1 MNRKLIPLLLL
12 PVIWGSY
19 YVASHEALRFLSTFP
34 VGIVIRF
41 LTMILLTAIMWRKK
55 ELGSLFRVKGVLKR
69 LICIGVLGFLL
80 DATAFIGLSMASAGL
95 GTVLLKCD
103 ILFVNLIS
111 VFVYRQKFTPFDW
124 TATFVMLFG
133 VVLVLGI
140 DPADFDL
147 ANAGNLFFV
156 LSALFVSINAFV
168 IKSVQLDPVNP
179 VSDDV
184 VAYYNNFVTMLL
196 FTLTSC
202 LTGEAAQLALIPK
215 NSYLVGALLLSGL
228 GQTLIYVVYYYN
240 LRRFPVWQ
248 VKIFLLLM
256 PIVSALI
263 SFALFGDTMSGI
275 QYLGMAVVLLGAVSI
290 LVEQHRQ
297 EGKQP
302 AHP

>member
-1 MNRKLIPLLLL
+1 MKGNIFPLLLL

-19 YVASHEALRFLSTFP
+19 YVASHEALRFLSTFC
-34 VGIVIRF
+34 VGIVIR
-41 LTMILLTAIMWRKK
+41 LITMLLLTALMARRG
-55 ELGSLFRVKGVLKR
+55 ELGALFRVRVVWRR

-80 DATAFIGLSMASAGL
+80 DATAFLGLSMASAGL

-111 VFVYRQKFTPFDW
+111 VIVYKQKFSRFDW
-124 TATFVMLFG
+124 AATFVMLFG

-140 DPADFDL
+140 DPAKL
-147 ANAGNLFFV
+147 ELMNAGNIFFI

-179 VSDDV
+179 VSDSV

-196 FTLTSC
+196 FLIT
-202 LTGEAAQLALIPK
+202 AAALGDIRQMPVILENRYLA
-215 NSYLVGALLLSGL
+215 GALLLSGL
-228 GQTLIYVVYYYN
+228 GQTLIYIVYYAN

-256 PIVSALI
+256 PIVSALL
-263 SFALFGDTMSGI
+263 SFLLFGDAMSGG
-275 QYLGMAVVLLGAVSI
+275 QYLGMGIVLLGALSI
-290 LVEQHRQ
+290 LAEQRRQ
-297 EGKQP
+297 EQKS
-302 AHP
+302 

>member
-1 MNRKLIPLLLL
+1 MLL

-19 YVASHEALRFLSTFP
+19 YVASHEALRFLSTFC
-34 VGIVIRF
+34 VGIVIR
-41 LTMILLTAIMWRKK
+41 LITMLLLTALMARRG
-55 ELGSLFRVKGVLKR
+55 ELGALFRVRVVWRR

-80 DATAFIGLSMASAGL
+80 DATAFLGLSMASAGL

-111 VFVYRQKFTPFDW
+111 VIVYKQKFSRFDW
-124 TATFVMLFG
+124 AATFVMLFG

-140 DPADFDL
+140 DPAEL
-147 ANAGNLFFV
+147 ELMNAGNIFFI

-179 VSDDV
+179 VSDSV

-196 FTLTSC
+196 FLIT
-202 LTGEAAQLALIPK
+202 AAALGDIRQMPVILENRYLA
-215 NSYLVGALLLSGL
+215 GALLLSGL
-228 GQTLIYVVYYYN
+228 GQTLIYIVYYAN

-256 PIVSALI
+256 PIVSALL
-263 SFALFGDTMSGI
+263 SFLLFGDAMSGG
-275 QYLGMAVVLLGAVSI
+275 QYLGMGIVLLGALSI
-290 LVEQHRQ
+290 LAEQRRQ
-297 EGKQP
+297 EQKS
-302 AHP
+302 

>member
-1 MNRKLIPLLLL
+1 MLL

-19 YVASHEALRFLSTFP
+19 YVASHEALRFLSTFC
-34 VGIVIRF
+34 VGIVIR
-41 LTMILLTAIMWRKK
+41 LITMLLLTALMARRG
-55 ELGSLFRVKGVLKR
+55 ELGALFCVRVVWRR

-80 DATAFIGLSMASAGL
+80 DATAFLGLSMASAGL

-111 VFVYRQKFTPFDW
+111 VIVYKQKFSRFDW
-124 TATFVMLFG
+124 AATFVMLFG

-140 DPADFDL
+140 DPAKL
-147 ANAGNLFFV
+147 ELMNAGNIFFI

-179 VSDDV
+179 VSDSV

-196 FTLTSC
+196 FLIT
-202 LTGEAAQLALIPK
+202 AAALGDIRQMPVILENRYLA
-215 NSYLVGALLLSGL
+215 GALLLSGL
-228 GQTLIYVVYYYN
+228 GQTLIYIVYYAN

-256 PIVSALI
+256 PIVSALL
-263 SFALFGDTMSGI
+263 SFLLFGDAMSGG
-275 QYLGMAVVLLGAVSI
+275 QYLGMGIVLLGALSI
-290 LVEQHRQ
+290 LAEQRRQ
-297 EGKQP
+297 EQKS
-302 AHP
+302 

>member
-1 MNRKLIPLLLL
+1 MNRKIIPLLLL

-34 VGIVIRF
+34 VGIVIRL
-41 LTMILLTAIMWRKK
+41 LTMIFLTVIMWRRK
-55 ELGSLFRVKGVLKR
+55 ELGTLLQVHGVFKR
-69 LICIGVLGFLL
+69 LVCIGVLGFLL

-111 VFVYRQKFTPFDW
+111 VFVYRQKFTSFDW
-124 TATFVMLFG
+124 IATFVMLFG

-140 DPADFDL
+140 DPAELDVV
-147 ANAGNLFFV
+147 NVGNIFFI

-196 FTLTSC
+196 FIITSFA
-202 LTGEAAQLALIPK
+202 TGDITQLSSISE
-215 NSYLVGALLLSGL
+215 NSYLAGALFLSGV
-228 GQTLIYVVYYYN
+228 GQTLIYMVYYYN

-256 PIVSALI
+256 PIISALL

-275 QYLGMAVVLLGAVSI
+275 QYVGMAVVLLGAMSI
-290 LVEQHRQ
+290 LVEQHLQ
-297 EGKQP
+297 EQK
-302 AHP
+302 AAN

>member
-1 MNRKLIPLLLL
+1 MNRKMIPLLLL

-41 LTMILLTAIMWRKK
+41 LTMIFLTVIMWRRK
-55 ELGSLFRVKGVLKR
+55 ELGTLFQVNGVFKR

-80 DATAFIGLSMASAGL
+80 DVTAFIGLSMASAGL

-111 VFVYRQKFTPFDW
+111 VFVYRQKFTSFDW
-124 TATFVMLFG
+124 GATFVMLFG

-140 DPADFDL
+140 DPAELDL
-147 ANAGNLFFV
+147 VNVGNIFFI

-184 VAYYNNFVTMLL
+184 VAYYNNFITMLL
-196 FTLTSC
+196 FIITSFA
-202 LTGEAAQLALIPK
+202 TGEIAELSSISE
-215 NSYLVGALLLSGL
+215 NSYLAGALFLSGV

-256 PIVSALI
+256 PIVSALL

-275 QYLGMAVVLLGAVSI
+275 QYVGMAIVLLGAMSI
-290 LVEQHRQ
+290 LVEQHLQ
-297 EGKQP
+297 EQKT
-302 AHP
+302 AS

>member
-1 MNRKLIPLLLL
+1 MKGNIFPLLLL

-19 YVASHEALRFLSTFP
+19 YVASHEALRFLSTFC
-34 VGIVIRF
+34 VGIVIR
-41 LTMILLTAIMWRKK
+41 LITMLLLTALMARRGD
-55 ELGSLFRVKGVLKR
+55 LGALFRVRVVWRR

-80 DATAFIGLSMASAGL
+80 DATAFLGLSMASAGL

-111 VFVYRQKFTPFDW
+111 VIVYKQKFSRFDW
-124 TATFVMLFG
+124 AATFVMLFG

-140 DPADFDL
+140 DPAEL
-147 ANAGNLFFV
+147 ELMNAGNIFFI

-179 VSDDV
+179 VSDSV

-196 FTLTSC
+196 FLIT
-202 LTGEAAQLALIPK
+202 AAALGDIRQMPVILENRYLA
-215 NSYLVGALLLSGL
+215 GALLLSGL
-228 GQTLIYVVYYYN
+228 GQTLIYIVYYAN

-256 PIVSALI
+256 PIVSALL
-263 SFALFGDTMSGI
+263 SFLLFGDAMSGG
-275 QYLGMAVVLLGAVSI
+275 QYLGMGIVLLGALSI
-290 LVEQHRQ
+290 LAEQRRQ
-297 EGKQP
+297 EQKS
-302 AHP
+302 

>member
-1 MNRKLIPLLLL
+1 MLL

-19 YVASHEALRFLSTFP
+19 YVASHEALRFLSTFC
-34 VGIVIRF
+34 VGIVIR
-41 LTMILLTAIMWRKK
+41 LITMLLLTALMARRG
-55 ELGSLFRVKGVLKR
+55 ELGALFRVRVVWRR

-80 DATAFIGLSMASAGL
+80 DATAFLGLSMASAGL

-111 VFVYRQKFTPFDW
+111 VIVYKQKFSRFDW
-124 TATFVMLFG
+124 AATFVMLFG

-140 DPADFDL
+140 DPAEL
-147 ANAGNLFFV
+147 ELMNAGNIFFI

-179 VSDDV
+179 VSDSV

-196 FTLTSC
+196 FLIT
-202 LTGEAAQLALIPK
+202 AAALGDIRQMPVILENRYLA
-215 NSYLVGALLLSGL
+215 GALLLSGL
-228 GQTLIYVVYYYN
+228 GQTLIYIVYYAN

-256 PIVSALI
+256 PIVSALL
-263 SFALFGDTMSGI
+263 SFLLFGDTMSGG
-275 QYLGMAVVLLGAVSI
+275 QYLGMGIVLLGALSI
-290 LVEQHRQ
+290 LAEQRRQ
-297 EGKQP
+297 EQKS
-302 AHP
+302 

>member
-1 MNRKLIPLLLL
+1 MIPLLLL

-41 LTMILLTAIMWRKK
+41 LTMIFLTVIMWRRK
-55 ELGSLFRVKGVLKR
+55 ELGTLFQVNGVFKR

-80 DATAFIGLSMASAGL
+80 DVTAFIGLSMASAGL

-111 VFVYRQKFTPFDW
+111 VFVYRQKFTSFDW
-124 TATFVMLFG
+124 GATFVMLFG

-140 DPADFDL
+140 DPAELDL
-147 ANAGNLFFV
+147 VNVGNIFFI

-184 VAYYNNFVTMLL
+184 VAYYNNFITMLL
-196 FTLTSC
+196 FIITSFA
-202 LTGEAAQLALIPK
+202 TGEIAELSSISE
-215 NSYLVGALLLSGL
+215 NSYLAGALFLSGV

-256 PIVSALI
+256 PIVSALL

-275 QYLGMAVVLLGAVSI
+275 QYVGMAIVLLGAMSI
-290 LVEQHRQ
+290 LVEQHLQ
-297 EGKQP
+297 EQKT
-302 AHP
+302 AS

>member
-1 MNRKLIPLLLL
+1 MNRKMIPLLLL

-41 LTMILLTAIMWRKK
+41 ITMIFLTVIMWRRK
-55 ELGSLFRVKGVLKR
+55 ELGTLLQVHGVLKR

-111 VFVYRQKFTPFDW
+111 VFVYRQKFTLFDW
-124 TATFVMLFG
+124 IATFVMLFG
-133 VVLVLGI
+133 VMLVLGL
-140 DPADFDL
+140 DL
-147 ANAGNLFFV
+147 ADVDLVNVGNIFFI

-184 VAYYNNFVTMLL
+184 VAYYNNFVTMIL
-196 FTLTSC
+196 FTITSFA
-202 LTGEAAQLALIPK
+202 TGDIAQISAIPE
-215 NSYLVGALLLSGL
+215 NSYLAGALFLSGL

-256 PIVSALI
+256 PIVSSLI

-275 QYLGMAVVLLGAVSI
+275 QYVGMVIVLLGAMSI
-290 LVEQHRQ
+290 LVEQHLQ
-297 EGKQP
+297 EQKT
-302 AHP
+302 AK

>member
-1 MNRKLIPLLLL
+1 MNGKIVPLLLL

-19 YVASHEALRFLSTFP
+19 YVASHEALRFLSAFP

-41 LTMILLTAIMWRKK
+41 LTMILLTVLMWRKR
-55 ELGSLFRVKGVLKR
+55 ELGALLQVKGVFKR
-69 LICIGVLGFLL
+69 LLCIGLLGFLL
-80 DATAFIGLSMASAGL
+80 DVTAFLGLSMASAGL

-111 VFVYRQKFTPFDW
+111 VFVYKQKFTRFDW
-124 TATFVMLFG
+124 AATFLMLFG
-133 VVLVLGI
+133 VVLVLGV
-140 DPADFDL
+140 DPADLDL
-147 ANAGNLFFV
+147 VNVGNLFFV

-184 VAYYNNFVTMLL
+184 VAYYNNFVTMVL
-196 FTLTSC
+196 FIITSWT
-202 LTGEAAQLALIPK
+202 TGEIAQLPNIFE

-228 GQTLIYVVYYYN
+228 GQTLIYIVYYYN

-256 PIVSALI
+256 PIVSALL

-275 QYLGMAVVLLGAVSI
+275 QYLGMAVVLLGAMSI
-290 LVEQHRQ
+290 LVEQHLQ
-297 EGKQP
+297 EQNTT
-302 AHP
+302 A

>member
-1 MNRKLIPLLLL
+1 MLL

-19 YVASHEALRFLSTFP
+19 YVASHEALRFLSTFC
-34 VGIVIRF
+34 VGIVIR
-41 LTMILLTAIMWRKK
+41 LITMLLLTALMARRGD
-55 ELGSLFRVKGVLKR
+55 LGALFRVRVVWRR

-80 DATAFIGLSMASAGL
+80 DATAFLGLSMASAGL

-111 VFVYRQKFTPFDW
+111 VIVYKQKFSRFDW
-124 TATFVMLFG
+124 AATFVMLFG

-140 DPADFDL
+140 DPAEL
-147 ANAGNLFFV
+147 ELMNAGNIFFI

-179 VSDDV
+179 VSDSV

-196 FTLTSC
+196 FLIT
-202 LTGEAAQLALIPK
+202 AAALGDIRQMPVILENRYLA
-215 NSYLVGALLLSGL
+215 GALLLSGL
-228 GQTLIYVVYYYN
+228 GQTLIYIVYYAN

-256 PIVSALI
+256 PIVSALL
-263 SFALFGDTMSGI
+263 SFLLFGDAMSGG
-275 QYLGMAVVLLGAVSI
+275 QYLGMGIVLLGALSI
-290 LVEQHRQ
+290 LAEQRRQ
-297 EGKQP
+297 EQKS
-302 AHP
+302 

>member
-1 MNRKLIPLLLL
+1 MKGNIFPLLLL

-19 YVASHEALRFLSTFP
+19 YVASHEALRFLSTFC
-34 VGIVIRF
+34 VGIVIR
-41 LTMILLTAIMWRKK
+41 LITMLLLTALMARRG
-55 ELGSLFRVKGVLKR
+55 ELGALFRVRVVWRR

-80 DATAFIGLSMASAGL
+80 DATAFLGLSMASAGL

-111 VFVYRQKFTPFDW
+111 VIVYKQKFSRFDW
-124 TATFVMLFG
+124 AATFVMLFG

-140 DPADFDL
+140 DPAEL
-147 ANAGNLFFV
+147 ELMNAGNIFFI

-179 VSDDV
+179 VSDSV

-196 FTLTSC
+196 FLIT
-202 LTGEAAQLALIPK
+202 AAALGDIRQMPVILENRYLA
-215 NSYLVGALLLSGL
+215 GALLSGL
-228 GQTLIYVVYYYN
+228 GQTLIYIVYYAN

-256 PIVSALI
+256 PIVSALL
-263 SFALFGDTMSGI
+263 SFLLFGDAMSGG
-275 QYLGMAVVLLGAVSI
+275 QYLGMGIVLLGALSI
-290 LVEQHRQ
+290 LAEQRRQ
-297 EGKQP
+297 EQKS
-302 AHP
+302 

>member
-1 MNRKLIPLLLL
+1 MLL

-19 YVASHEALRFLSTFP
+19 YVASHEALRFLSTFC
-34 VGIVIRF
+34 VGIVIR
-41 LTMILLTAIMWRKK
+41 LITMLLLTALMARRG
-55 ELGSLFRVKGVLKR
+55 ELGALFRVRVVWRR

-80 DATAFIGLSMASAGL
+80 DATAFLGLSMASAGL

-111 VFVYRQKFTPFDW
+111 VIVYKQKFSRFDW
-124 TATFVMLFG
+124 AATFVMLFG

-140 DPADFDL
+140 DPAKL
-147 ANAGNLFFV
+147 ELMNAGNIFFI

-179 VSDDV
+179 VSDSV

-196 FTLTSC
+196 FLIT
-202 LTGEAAQLALIPK
+202 AAALGDIRQMPVILENRYLA
-215 NSYLVGALLLSGL
+215 GALLLSGL
-228 GQTLIYVVYYYN
+228 GQTLIYIVYYAN

-256 PIVSALI
+256 PIVSALL
-263 SFALFGDTMSGI
+263 SFLLFGDAMSGG
-275 QYLGMAVVLLGAVSI
+275 QYLGMGIVLLGALSI
-290 LVEQHRQ
+290 LAEQRRQ
-297 EGKQP
+297 EQKS
-302 AHP
+302 

>member
-1 MNRKLIPLLLL
+1 MLL

-19 YVASHEALRFLSTFP
+19 YVASHEALRFLSTFC
-34 VGIVIRF
+34 VGIVIR
-41 LTMILLTAIMWRKK
+41 LITMLLLTALMARRG
-55 ELGSLFRVKGVLKR
+55 ELGALFRVRVVWRR

-80 DATAFIGLSMASAGL
+80 DATAFLGLSMASAGL

-111 VFVYRQKFTPFDW
+111 VIVYKQKFSRFDW
-124 TATFVMLFG
+124 AATFVMLFG

-140 DPADFDL
+140 DPAEL
-147 ANAGNLFFV
+147 ELMNAGNIFFI

-179 VSDDV
+179 VSDSV

-196 FTLTSC
+196 FLIT
-202 LTGEAAQLALIPK
+202 AAALGDIRQMPVILENRYLA
-215 NSYLVGALLLSGL
+215 GALLLSGL
-228 GQTLIYVVYYYN
+228 GQALIYIVYYAN

-256 PIVSALI
+256 PIVSALL
-263 SFALFGDTMSGI
+263 SFLLFGDAMSGG
-275 QYLGMAVVLLGAVSI
+275 QYLGMGIVLLGALSI
-290 LVEQHRQ
+290 LAEQRRQ
-297 EGKQP
+297 EQKS
-302 AHP
+302 

>member
-1 MNRKLIPLLLL
+1 MLL

-19 YVASHEALRFLSTFP
+19 YVASHEALRFLSTFC
-34 VGIVIRF
+34 VGIVIR
-41 LTMILLTAIMWRKK
+41 LITMLLLTALMARRG
-55 ELGSLFRVKGVLKR
+55 ELGALFRVRVVWRR

-80 DATAFIGLSMASAGL
+80 DATAFLGLSMASAGL

-111 VFVYRQKFTPFDW
+111 VIVYKQKFSRFDW
-124 TATFVMLFG
+124 AATFVMLFG

-140 DPADFDL
+140 DPAEL
-147 ANAGNLFFV
+147 ELMNAGNIFFI

-179 VSDDV
+179 VSDSV

-196 FTLTSC
+196 FLIT
-202 LTGEAAQLALIPK
+202 AAALGDIRQMPVILENRYLA
-215 NSYLVGALLLSGL
+215 GALLLSGL
-228 GQTLIYVVYYYN
+228 GQALIYIVYYAN

-256 PIVSALI
+256 PIVSALL
-263 SFALFGDTMSGI
+263 SFLLFGDAMSGG
-275 QYLGMAVVLLGAVSI
+275 QYLGMGIVLLGALSI
-290 LVEQHRQ
+290 LADQRSQEQ
-297 EGKQP
+297 KS
-302 AHP
+302 

>member
-1 MNRKLIPLLLL
+1 MNGKIVPLLLL

-19 YVASHEALRFLSTFP
+19 YVASHEALRFLSAFP

-41 LTMILLTAIMWRKK
+41 LTMILLTVLMWRKR
-55 ELGSLFRVKGVLKR
+55 ELGALLQVKGVFKR
-69 LICIGVLGFLL
+69 LLCIGLLGFLL
-80 DATAFIGLSMASAGL
+80 DVTAFLGLSMASAGL

-111 VFVYRQKFTPFDW
+111 VFVYKQKFTRFDW
-124 TATFVMLFG
+124 AATFLMLFG
-133 VVLVLGI
+133 VVLVLGV
-140 DPADFDL
+140 DPADLDL
-147 ANAGNLFFV
+147 VNVGNLFFV

-184 VAYYNNFVTMLL
+184 VAYYNNFVTMVL
-196 FTLTSC
+196 FIITSWT
-202 LTGEAAQLALIPK
+202 TGEIAQLPNLFE

-228 GQTLIYVVYYYN
+228 GQTLIYIVYYYN

-256 PIVSALI
+256 PIVSALL

-275 QYLGMAVVLLGAVSI
+275 QYLGMAVVLLGAMSI
-290 LVEQHRQ
+290 LVEQHLQ
-297 EGKQP
+297 EQNTT
-302 AHP
+302 A